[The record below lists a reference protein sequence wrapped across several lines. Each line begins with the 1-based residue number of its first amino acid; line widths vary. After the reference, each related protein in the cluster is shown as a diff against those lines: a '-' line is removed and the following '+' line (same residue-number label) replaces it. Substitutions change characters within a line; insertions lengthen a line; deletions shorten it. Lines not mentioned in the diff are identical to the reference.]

1 MDSTIADHGARLASL
16 EKNEARQTE
25 KIDEIA
31 EEVSEI
37 KVMVAQAQQCDTHMG
52 EKMMTFA
59 DSITVDYMHRKMD
72 AFEGTLEEMAESI
85 KRLEQR
91 PYDRIDKV
99 TTAVVTAALTFIVT
113 YLLTQYLM

>member
-1 MDSTIADHGARLASL
+1 MDAIIADHGARLASL
-16 EKNEARQTE
+16 EKNEARQTA

-37 KVMVAQAQQCDTHMG
+37 KVMVAQAQECDTHMG
-52 EKMMTFA
+52 EKMTTFA

-72 AFEGTLEEMAESI
+72 ALEVTLSEMSESI

-91 PYDRIDKV
+91 PYDHIDKV
-99 TTAVVTAALTFIVT
+99 ITAVITAALTFIVT
-113 YLLTQYLM
+113 YVLTQYLG

>member
-1 MDSTIADHGARLASL
+1 MDSTIAAHEARLANL
-16 EKNEARQTE
+16 EKNESRQTA

-37 KVMVAQAQQCDTHMG
+37 KVMVAQAQECDTHMG
-52 EKMMTFA
+52 EKMTTFA

-72 AFEGTLEEMAESI
+72 SLEVTLAEMSENI

-91 PYDRIDKV
+91 PYDHIDKV
-99 TTAVVTAALTFIVT
+99 VTAVITAAITFIVT
-113 YLLTQYLM
+113 YTLTQYLM